1 MKPTGEDDL
10 WPRPQFCSIYCPK
23 CGRPAARLVYQT
35 PVARY
40 LHYSRTGAYWHTA
53 ILDGN
58 RLTYKSKDGSWGLKG
73 LSWEQLVALPPR
85 VYGALAKLKQMEDL
99 VDDIGGAQPEVG
111 GLALEELLTM
121 GTDGIHANMREAMKW
136 YRKRFETVT

>member
-1 MKPTGEDDL
+1 M
-10 WPRPQFCSIYCPK
+10 S
-23 CGRPAARLVYQT
+23 
-35 PVARY
+35 
-40 LHYSRTGAYWHTA
+40 
-53 ILDGN
+53 

-99 VDDIGGAQPEVG
+99 VDDVGAADQGQAGVSE
-111 GLALEELLTM
+111 LALEELLTM

>member
-1 MKPTGEDDL
+1 M
-10 WPRPQFCSIYCPK
+10 
-23 CGRPAARLVYQT
+23 A
-35 PVARY
+35 
-40 LHYSRTGAYWHTA
+40 
-53 ILDGN
+53 

-99 VDDIGGAQPEVG
+99 VDDTVGAQPEVG

-121 GTDGIHANMREAMKW
+121 GTDGIKTNMREARVW
-136 YRKRFETVT
+136 FQKRFETVT

>member
-1 MKPTGEDDL
+1 M
-10 WPRPQFCSIYCPK
+10 S
-23 CGRPAARLVYQT
+23 
-35 PVARY
+35 
-40 LHYSRTGAYWHTA
+40 
-53 ILDGN
+53 
-58 RLTYKSKDGSWGLKG
+58 RLTYGSKDGSWGLKG

-99 VDDIGGAQPEVG
+99 VDDTVGAQPSVG
-111 GLALEELLTM
+111 ELALEELLTM

>member
-1 MKPTGEDDL
+1 MGSNHAHKTESDVTDAGALSGAGGCADVNQRGDDNV
-10 WPRPQFCSIYCPK
+10 S
-23 CGRPAARLVYQT
+23 
-35 PVARY
+35 
-40 LHYSRTGAYWHTA
+40 
-53 ILDGN
+53 
-58 RLTYKSKDGSWGLKG
+58 RLTYKSRDGSWGLKG

-99 VDDIGGAQPEVG
+99 VDDIGGEQPEVG

>member
-1 MKPTGEDDL
+1 M
-10 WPRPQFCSIYCPK
+10 S
-23 CGRPAARLVYQT
+23 
-35 PVARY
+35 
-40 LHYSRTGAYWHTA
+40 
-53 ILDGN
+53 
-58 RLTYKSKDGSWGLKG
+58 RLTYGSKDGSWGLKG
-73 LSWEQLVALPPR
+73 LSWEKLVALPPR

-99 VDDIGGAQPEVG
+99 VDDTVGAQPEVG